1 MVSAGTQH
9 NVIPDKC
16 EFTVDIRTTD
26 AYTNEEIV
34 ETLSGLVGS
43 QVRPRNMKRRASSIA
58 ADHPLVAAVAAWGW
72 RLSVHRHFPTRH
84 CCPVRR

>member
-1 MVSAGTQH
+1 MLGPVKMTVTMVSAGTQH

-34 ETLSGLVGS
+34 ETLSGLVGRRC
-43 QVRPRNMKRRASSIA
+43 VRGI
-58 ADHPLVAAVAAWGW
+58 
-72 RLSVHRHFPTRH
+72 
-84 CCPVRR
+84 